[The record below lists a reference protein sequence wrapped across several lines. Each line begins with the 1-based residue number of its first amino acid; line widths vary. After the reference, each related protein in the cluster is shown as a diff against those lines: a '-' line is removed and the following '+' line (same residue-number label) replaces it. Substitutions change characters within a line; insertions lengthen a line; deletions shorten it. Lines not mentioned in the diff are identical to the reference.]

1 MPPLSGKTAWI
12 TGSAKGIGRAL
23 ALALARQGCDV
34 AIHYRRS
41 QAQAERVAAKA
52 EAFGIRTLVLQS
64 DLIDPDAVRS
74 NIRTISERWGRL
86 DILINNVGDYL
97 HRPIERVTPEVFH
110 RYSHGNLDPA
120 VNTSLLALPLMRKPR
135 WGRIINIGYVFADRV
150 VGNPDVAPYHVG
162 KTALLAFTY
171 SLARRA
177 ARWGITVNMVSP
189 GMNENTVD
197 KPADPSKVIP
207 AGRLG
212 RYEDIENAVLFLTR
226 DESEFITG
234 THIKVSG
241 GLNV

>member
-1 MPPLSGKTAWI
+1 MPLLSGQTAWV

-23 ALALARQGCDV
+23 ALSLARNGCDI

-52 EAFGIRTLVLQS
+52 AISGVRTLLLQS
-64 DLIDPDAVRS
+64 DLTDPDAVRA
-74 NIRTISERWGRL
+74 NVRTIAKRWGRL
-86 DILINNVGDYL
+86 DILINNVGDYI
-97 HRPIERVTPEVFH
+97 HRPIERITPETFH

-120 VNTSLLALPLMRKPR
+120 VNTSLLALPLMRKQR

-197 KPADPSKVIP
+197 KPKKPARVVP

-212 RYEDIENAVLFLTR
+212 RYEDLENAVLFLIR
-226 DESEFITG
+226 NESEFVTG
-234 THIKVSG
+234 THLKVSG

>member
-1 MPPLSGKTAWI
+1 MESLAGKTAWV
-12 TGSAKGIGRAL
+12 TGSARGIGRAL
-23 ALALARQGCDV
+23 AICLGRHGCRV

-41 QAQAERVAAKA
+41 SAQAEKVAARVEAAGGRALILQGDLGNIDDVRANVATLKKA
-52 EAFGIRTLVLQS
+52 
-64 DLIDPDAVRS
+64 
-74 NIRTISERWGRL
+74 WGKV
-86 DILINNVGDYL
+86 DILVNNAGDYL

-110 RYSHGNLDPA
+110 RYCRGNLETA
-120 VNTSLLALPLMRKPR
+120 VNTSLLVLPLMRKAR
-135 WGRIINIGYVFADRV
+135 WGRIINIGYLFADRL

-171 SLARRA
+171 SLAQRA

-197 KPADPSKVIP
+197 RPKNPAAVIP

-212 RYEDIENAVLFLTR
+212 KYADLENAMMFLLQDR
-226 DESEFITG
+226 SEYVTG

-241 GLNV
+241 GLWV